1 VLIDVGMVLESSK
14 LHFQRNNVLA
24 AREKSP
30 STVEHVGTDLDKSEL
45 HFHVFLHN
53 YRFMLMFTGR
63 FVFRNKS
70 KVGFRLFCQVATHLW
85 PET

>member
-1 VLIDVGMVLESSK
+1 MVLESSK

-45 HFHVFLHN
+45 HFHVF
-53 YRFMLMFTGR
+53 YIIRFMLMFTGR